1 MTLLTHHSDDYI
13 CAFCYSTMLNPL
25 FSSKNKSISL
35 PKRFIQ
41 CWVDEPGLARK
52 CGDQVYV
59 DGDCQQETALITS
72 HCEALLQAF
81 LFRHADYWRLF

>member
-1 MTLLTHHSDDYI
+1 M
-13 CAFCYSTMLNPL
+13 
-25 FSSKNKSISL
+25 
-35 PKRFIQ
+35 
-41 CWVDEPGLARK
+41 DEPGLARK

-81 LFRHADYWRLF
+81 LFRHADYWRLFQFVFLMAGVQIGALWFSTLRSMIV